1 MLSLA
6 YAKA

>member
-6 YAKA
+6 E

>member
-6 YAKA
+6 EDD

>member
-6 YAKA
+6 EE

>member
-6 YAKA
+6 IT

>member
-6 YAKA
+6 EFY